1 MRPTSK
7 SRAVSLLLSAIL
19 VISSFPN
26 QIAFAAEN
34 NSATY
39 TVTGDHEIVTVTATS
54 SDILPESADVTLTA
68 SNVYD
73 YEGDLYEIYTF
84 DDPTEEQ
91 VTQYNSVKTL
101 LEDKYNGEL
110 SGNFQ
115 VVNVNATNVDG
126 QNVTFPNDTTFTIK
140 ADASLIPTVTKAYV
154 YDGDT
159 LEETEVTF
167 QPDETG
173 LSYPYAFITV
183 NALQPIVLA
192 DTSNLTEN
200 VKQNS
205 VDYTYGEDHTS
216 VKLTAN
222 SKESLPDSKDVT
234 VTASNVYNYEGDL
247 YELYTFADPTEEQ
260 TARYNSVEALL
271 KEKYTGDL
279 AGNFQVISINA
290 ADNNGEAATFPSD
303 TVYSAQVE
311 ASLISTVTKA
321 YVYDGDKLVETE
333 VTFTPDE
340 TGLSYSYAFVT
351 VNALQPIVL
360 VNTTDLK
367 EKTGGDDNDDT
378 LKPGAYTV
386 TANMYV
392 DGSDNEV
399 LKGVTAYLTNPN
411 VPPLEP
417 MKNNAKLYVTED
429 HQVELTIKN
438 LNKVFTLQKINDI
451 EGKVEIEDRIMEEGD
466 FVKYN
471 SRISGLVMKLKDLSG
486 QYKFEDCTEYPVILE
501 ADKHMPICLSV
512 DFSSMKPGFNDNAAN
527 ITSKE
532 FTFGDGK
539 AVVSTSES
547 TLANAL
553 KNLQF
558 TVENAENTQALKNA
572 VETLYSADKK
582 YKVYNP
588 QFTNADESISL
599 TGNSQIAYTIQTNY
613 ENAKVFVLNNGE
625 LEELDSVCLNG
636 QIVFSDTKDEP
647 FAIIDNALSGKTAA
661 IEYKSDSISYGYYM
675 LTDDKYTE
683 NSLSGNTALKPQI
696 KNTENGTEYYIGFR
710 ESLSQGAF
718 SAFLSER
725 SDVKVT
731 IPYDESKKIYLVRKV
746 KEKKNAYVEST
757 GSYDTVTEVDTD
769 NAQIADGKI
778 TFTLLERNV
787 TSNAVGSMVMDALY
801 NGLNDKTDSIATAYI
816 LVSDKKLASMPENRK
831 NEEGF
836 ISTPYYNGQTITLP
850 TGAHYR
856 VTAGT
861 DSALDAGEYTC
872 TTVPEDGYTWLDGSA
887 NPVTIN
893 WKIEKKY
900 LKCKYV
906 DETIKK
912 GQTPAAKIEYTGFVN
927 GETVETAKNFVAP
940 TVTIPDNLEVG
951 KDYEIKPTG
960 GSADNYSLGYE
971 KGILK
976 VRDSSTVVN
985 PTDKTQT
992 VTANLY
998 LDGKYNT
1005 VLPGITIY
1013 LNNPDNPIK
1022 GTGTPTVPQSDN
1034 ATLTTTSDG
1043 DMLLTLDLPNPVFTL
1058 QKIGGGSNA
1067 SIESTKTSS
1076 DLAYASG
1083 VKRKR
1088 DSRISKVI
1096 FKLNDKS
1103 GEYKFDDCEEF
1114 PTAINPDSNWKS
1126 PLVLKVQFKGG
1137 TDSSLDSNKN
1147 VDTSK
1152 VNGGTTVPTV
1162 KTDITVKVKDDTAT
1176 VSKIN
1181 TDDLSSK
1188 NSITLDVT
1196 DGNKGVTG
1204 VNLPV
1209 SALEKIVDAKVPGTT
1224 LTLSDTSAAF
1234 DLAALS
1240 AVTKAAD
1247 KTVDLRILTGADA
1260 EKKLSAAQK
1269 TAMQTVKNASAV
1281 NVALSSN
1288 DKAITNLGGGKM
1300 TVSVPY
1306 KWDGKGA
1313 VRAYQTDQNGK
1324 LVSVPVSCKN
1334 NVAVLTLTQP
1344 GAYVLG
1350 TVDAKAFDDVKDDAF
1365 YKAAVDWAVEN
1376 GVTSGV
1382 SDTLFAPDATC
1393 TRAQVV
1399 TFLWR
1404 AAGSP
1409 EPTTTENVFTDVKS
1423 DAYYYKAVLWA
1434 LEKGITSGTSATTF
1448 APDATVSRAQT
1459 VTFQWRMAGSSK
1471 ADGTNAFTDVPT
1483 DSYYKDAVLWAS
1495 KNGVTSGTSATTFAP
1510 ENGCTRGQ
1518 IVTFLYRQ
1526 MNK

>member
-1 MRPTSK
+1 MRK
-7 SRAVSLLLSAIL
+7 GLKKIVSLLIACACVFSSA
-19 VISSFPN
+19 P
-26 QIAFAAEN
+26 
-34 NSATY
+34 SA
-39 TVTGDHEIVTVTATS
+39 
-54 SDILPESADVTLTA
+54 LAD
-68 SNVYD
+68 
-73 YEGDLYEIYTF
+73 
-84 DDPTEEQ
+84 
-91 VTQYNSVKTL
+91 
-101 LEDKYNGEL
+101 
-110 SGNFQ
+110 
-115 VVNVNATNVDG
+115 
-126 QNVTFPNDTTFTIK
+126 NDTT
-140 ADASLIPTVTKAYV
+140 SN
-154 YDGDT
+154 T
-159 LEETEVTF
+159 L
-167 QPDETG
+167 
-173 LSYPYAFITV
+173 
-183 NALQPIVLA
+183 
-192 DTSNLTEN
+192 
-200 VKQNS
+200 
-205 VDYTYGEDHTS
+205 GEGT
-216 VKLTAN
+216 
-222 SKESLPDSKDVT
+222 
-234 VTASNVYNYEGDL
+234 
-247 YELYTFADPTEEQ
+247 
-260 TARYNSVEALL
+260 
-271 KEKYTGDL
+271 
-279 AGNFQVISINA
+279 
-290 ADNNGEAATFPSD
+290 
-303 TVYSAQVE
+303 
-311 ASLISTVTKA
+311 
-321 YVYDGDKLVETE
+321 
-333 VTFTPDE
+333 
-340 TGLSYSYAFVT
+340 
-351 VNALQPIVL
+351 
-360 VNTTDLK
+360 
-367 EKTGGDDNDDT
+367 
-378 LKPGAYTV
+378 YTV
-386 TANMYV
+386 TANLYV
-392 DGSDNEV
+392 PGIANDV
-399 LKGVTAYLTNPN
+399 LPGTTAYLTNTQL
-411 VPPLEP
+411 PPLEGAV
-417 MKNNAKLYVTED
+417 MNAKLEIKEDGTRYLTVT
-429 HQVELTIKN
+429 N
-438 LNKVFTLQKINDI
+438 MNRFFALQKISST
-451 EGKVEIEDRIMEEGD
+451 EDD
-466 FVKYN
+466 VKAKIISTETVSDYPQYYE
-471 SRISGLVMKLKDLSG
+471 SRINTITFKLDEG
-486 QYKFEDCTEYPVILE
+486 VDTYTFDDCAEFAVPLAGTGKEN
-501 ADKHMPICLSV
+501 KTMPLQLNV
-512 DFSSMKPGFNDNAAN
+512 DFSSAKPGFDDTQIGAVSWELNDDATGCRVIVSSSEKDIISRMAKASLVVEEVTGNKKDSLFNKLSEDYDGN
-527 ITSKE
+527 IEGNIYNFVLEDENK
-532 FTFGDGK
+532 
-539 AVVSTSES
+539 
-547 TLANAL
+547 
-553 KNLQF
+553 
-558 TVENAENTQALKNA
+558 TV
-572 VETLYSADKK
+572 
-582 YKVYNP
+582 
-588 QFTNADESISL
+588 ISL
-599 TGNSQIAYTIQTNY
+599 TGNSQASVTFPDKYEQPIVYCFDNDKAEEVSNAVCVDEKTIFAVKTLGKYGFVNWKNRIHTISY
-613 ENAKVFVLNNGE
+613 ESTDNSGVSFTYRFPMRYV
-625 LEELDSVCLNG
+625 
-636 QIVFSDTKDEP
+636 DTKG
-647 FAIIDNALSGKTAA
+647 FF
-661 IEYKSDSISYGYYM
+661 
-675 LTDDKYTE
+675 
-683 NSLSGNTALKPQI
+683 SGNVGVSKAKQ
-696 KNTENGTEYYIGFR
+696 NGNDTEYYIGIQNPLFGG
-710 ESLSQGAF
+710 LNGAKYTDG
-718 SAFLSER
+718 AQWKITL
-725 SDVKVT
+725 
-731 IPYDESKKIYLVRKV
+731 PYQNGDHVYLVRHA
-746 KEKKNAYVEST
+746 KEKSGNNGKKYVYTERYYTVELNGDVANNTISFDLFDEALGFSQSNREEIAERTYVAYKGKKLDTRTNKTQIYLLVSKNQYADTPYPYLDSEDPDSSRDFRRYAKYMGKSCSAYMLGKNTKIEGTSQAVDVAEKYT
-757 GSYDTVTEVDTD
+757 FTVTP
-769 NAQIADGKI
+769 N
-778 TFTLLERNV
+778 
-787 TSNAVGSMVMDALY
+787 
-801 NGLNDKTDSIATAYI
+801 
-816 LVSDKKLASMPENRK
+816 
-831 NEEGF
+831 
-836 ISTPYYNGQTITLP
+836 
-850 TGAHYR
+850 
-856 VTAGT
+856 
-861 DSALDAGEYTC
+861 
-872 TTVPEDGYTWLDGSA
+872 DGYTWYKDSAEKAPRTIEWDIDKAGLEAKYDGQIIRLGET
-887 NPVTIN
+887 PEQRVT
-893 WKIEKKY
+893 
-900 LKCKYV
+900 V
-906 DETIKK
+906 
-912 GQTPAAKIEYTGFVN
+912 TGFVN
-927 GETVETAKNFVAP
+927 DETEKTAADYVKPTVDFSNITSEGEYPLKPANGSAKNYSFDYSKGEGTLKVLPATAKIIDKPTAVKGLKENNGETLIGVKEGEGYTLTNNTATKKGEYTAVAKLLDGYYWPDGTRDDVEIPWSVAK
-940 TVTIPDNLEVG
+940 
-951 KDYEIKPTG
+951 
-960 GSADNYSLGYE
+960 SS
-971 KGILK
+971 
-976 VRDSSTVVN
+976 SSTPTN

-1005 VLPGITIY
+1005 VLPGITVY

-1043 DMLLTLDLPNPVFTL
+1043 EMLLTLDLPNPVFTL

-1067 SIESTKTSS
+1067 SIESTKESS
-1076 DLAYASG
+1076 DLAYVSG
-1083 VKRKR
+1083 VKHKR

-1269 TAMQTVKNASAV
+1269 TAMQSVKNASAV

-1313 VRAYQTDQNGK
+1313 VRAYQTDENGK

-1350 TVDAKAFDDVKDDAF
+1350 TVDVKAFNDVKDDAF
-1365 YKAAVDWAVEN
+1365 YKTAVDWAVEN

-1409 EPTTTENVFTDVKS
+1409 EPTKIGNTFTDVKS

>member
-1 MRPTSK
+1 MRK
-7 SRAVSLLLSAIL
+7 RLKKIVSLLIACAC
-19 VISSFPN
+19 VFSSVPN
-26 QIAFAAEN
+26 A
-34 NSATY
+34 
-39 TVTGDHEIVTVTATS
+39 
-54 SDILPESADVTLTA
+54 LADNETTA
-68 SNVYD
+68 S
-73 YEGDLYEIYTF
+73 
-84 DDPTEEQ
+84 
-91 VTQYNSVKTL
+91 
-101 LEDKYNGEL
+101 
-110 SGNFQ
+110 
-115 VVNVNATNVDG
+115 
-126 QNVTFPNDTTFTIK
+126 
-140 ADASLIPTVTKAYV
+140 
-154 YDGDT
+154 T
-159 LEETEVTF
+159 LEQGT
-167 QPDETG
+167 
-173 LSYPYAFITV
+173 
-183 NALQPIVLA
+183 
-192 DTSNLTEN
+192 
-200 VKQNS
+200 
-205 VDYTYGEDHTS
+205 
-216 VKLTAN
+216 
-222 SKESLPDSKDVT
+222 
-234 VTASNVYNYEGDL
+234 
-247 YELYTFADPTEEQ
+247 
-260 TARYNSVEALL
+260 
-271 KEKYTGDL
+271 
-279 AGNFQVISINA
+279 
-290 ADNNGEAATFPSD
+290 
-303 TVYSAQVE
+303 
-311 ASLISTVTKA
+311 
-321 YVYDGDKLVETE
+321 
-333 VTFTPDE
+333 
-340 TGLSYSYAFVT
+340 
-351 VNALQPIVL
+351 
-360 VNTTDLK
+360 
-367 EKTGGDDNDDT
+367 
-378 LKPGAYTV
+378 YTV
-386 TANMYV
+386 TANLYV
-392 DGSDNEV
+392 PGMANEV
-399 LKGVTAYLTNPN
+399 LSGTTAYLTNTQL
-411 VPPLEP
+411 PPLEGAV
-417 MKNNAKLYVTED
+417 KNAKLEIRDDGKYLTVT
-429 HQVELTIKN
+429 N
-438 LNKVFTLQKINDI
+438 LNRFFALQKISST
-451 EGKVEIEDRIMEEGD
+451 EDA
-466 FVKYN
+466 VKAMIISTETVSDYPQYYT
-471 SRISGLVMKLKDLSG
+471 SRINTITFKLN
-486 QYKFEDCTEYPVILE
+486 EDDDTYNFDDCEEFAVPLAGTGK
-501 ADKHMPICLSV
+501 ANKTMPLQLKV
-512 DFSSMKPGFNDNAAN
+512 DFSSAEQGFDDSQIGVVSWELNDSATGCKVIVSSSEESIIARMTNASLRVEEVTGDEKNSLFNKLSADYEGNVEGN
-527 ITSKE
+527 IYNFVLE
-532 FTFGDGK
+532 DGNK
-539 AVVSTSES
+539 AV
-547 TLANAL
+547 
-553 KNLQF
+553 
-558 TVENAENTQALKNA
+558 
-572 VETLYSADKK
+572 
-582 YKVYNP
+582 
-588 QFTNADESISL
+588 ISL
-599 TGNSQIAYTIQTNY
+599 TGNSQASITFPDKYEQPIVYCFDDDNAVQVDNSVCIEEKTMFAVKTLGKYGFVNWKNRIHTIAYESND
-613 ENAKVFVLNNGE
+613 NNV
-625 LEELDSVCLNG
+625 SFTYQFPMQYV
-636 QIVFSDTKDEP
+636 
-647 FAIIDNALSGKTAA
+647 DNK
-661 IEYKSDSISYGYYM
+661 GYF
-675 LTDDKYTE
+675 
-683 NSLSGNTALKPQI
+683 SGNEGVSRVYQ
-696 KNTENGTEYYIGFR
+696 NNDDTEYYIGIQSPLFGGGN
-710 ESLSQGAF
+710 GAIY
-718 SAFLSER
+718 ANGA
-725 SDVKVT
+725 KWNVT
-731 IPYDESKKIYLVRKV
+731 LPYTEGDHVYLVRHA
-746 KEKKNAYVEST
+746 KEKTGKNGKKFVYTERYYTVELNGQVS
-757 GSYDTVTEVDTD
+757 D
-769 NAQIADGKI
+769 NTI
-778 TFTLLERNV
+778 TFDLFDESLGFSQDNREEIAEMTYEAYKGKKLLN
-787 TSNAVGSMVMDALY
+787 N
-801 NGLNDKTDSIATAYI
+801 KTQIYF
-816 LVSDKKLASMPENRK
+816 LVSQKQYAD
-831 NEEGF
+831 
-836 ISTPYYNGQTITLP
+836 TPYPYLGSEAPDSSRDFTRYAIYTGKNCSAYMLGNNTTIT
-850 TGAHYR
+850 G
-856 VTAGT
+856 TAQATET
-861 DSALDAGEYTC
+861 DTNGYEF
-872 TTVPEDGYTWLDGSA
+872 TVAPKEGYTWYSGD
-887 NPVTIN
+887 T
-893 WKIEKKY
+893 ETR
-900 LKCKYV
+900 
-906 DETIKK
+906 TIKWYLEK
-912 GQTPAAKIEYTGFVN
+912 AGLIAKYDGQVIRLGDTPEQRVTVTGFVN
-927 GETVETAKNFVAP
+927 GETEETAAS
-940 TVTIPDNLEVG
+940 
-951 KDYEIKPTG
+951 YIKPTVDFSG
-960 GSADNYSLGYE
+960 ITAEGEYALKPANGSAKNYGFNVQE
-971 KGILK
+971 GTLK
-976 VRDSSTVVN
+976 VLPATAKIIDKPTAVTGLKENNGETLIGVKEGEGYTLTNNTATKKGEYTAVAKLLDGYYWSDGTRDDVEIPWSVAKGSSSTPTN

-1313 VRAYQTDQNGK
+1313 VRAYQTDENGK

-1350 TVDAKAFDDVKDDAF
+1350 TVDVKAFNDVKDDAF

-1393 TRAQVV
+1393 TRAQVL

-1409 EPTTTENVFTDVKS
+1409 EPTKIGNTFTDVKS

>member
-1 MRPTSK
+1 M
-7 SRAVSLLLSAIL
+7 LSAIL

-73 YEGDLYEIYTF
+73 YEGDLNEIYTF

-438 LNKVFTLQKINDI
+438 LNKVFTLQKITDI

-512 DFSSMKPGFNDNAAN
+512 DFSSMKPGFDDKVEN
-527 ITSKE
+527 IASKE
-532 FTFGDGK
+532 FSFAGGK

-547 TLANAL
+547 TLASAL

-683 NSLSGNTALKPQI
+683 NSLSGNTALEPQI

-971 KGILK
+971 EGTLK
-976 VRDSSTVVN
+976 VRDSSTVTN
-985 PTDKTQT
+985 PDKDKTET

-998 LDGKYNT
+998 MDGANNT
-1005 VLPGITIY
+1005 ILPGVTVY
-1013 LNNPDNPIK
+1013 LNNPNNPIK
-1022 GTGTPTVPQSDN
+1022 GTGTPTTPQSDN
-1034 ATLTTTSDG
+1034 ATLKTEDG
-1043 DMLLTLDLPNPVFTL
+1043 KMYLTLKIANPVFTL
-1058 QKIGGGSNA
+1058 QKIAGCSNA
-1067 SIESTKTSS
+1067 SVDSKETAS
-1076 DLAYASG
+1076 DLLYQSG
-1083 VKRKR
+1083 VSGKRS
-1088 DSRISKVI
+1088 SRISEI
-1096 FKLNDKS
+1096 TFLLNDKS
-1103 GEYKFDDCEEF
+1103 GTYTFEDCEEF
-1114 PTAINPDSNWKS
+1114 PTIINPKNNWNN
-1126 PLVLKVQFKGG
+1126 PLILKVKFSGG
-1137 TDSSLDSNKN
+1137 DDSSLDSKTD

-1152 VNGGTTVPTV
+1152 ITGGSTTPEV
-1162 KTDITVKVKDDTAT
+1162 KTDLTVKVKDDTAT

-1209 SALEKIVDAKVPGTT
+1209 SALEKIADAKVPGTT
-1224 LTLSDTSAAF
+1224 LTLSDTSAKF
-1234 DLAALS
+1234 DLAALTE
-1240 AVTKAAD
+1240 VTKAASG
-1247 KTVDLRILTGADA
+1247 KTVDLRILTGSDA
-1260 EKKLSAAQK
+1260 EKKLSATEK
-1269 TAMQTVKNASAV
+1269 SAMSDVKNASAV
-1281 NVALSSN
+1281 SVALSSD
-1288 DKAITNLGGGKM
+1288 DKAITSLGSGKL
-1300 TVSVPY
+1300 TVSVPF

-1313 VRAYQTDQNGK
+1313 VRAYQVDANGK
-1324 LVSVPVSCKN
+1324 LVSVPVTCKN
-1334 NVAVLTLTQP
+1334 NVAELTLT
-1344 GAYVLG
+1344 GTGNFILG
-1350 TVDAKAFDDVKDDAF
+1350 TVDTKSFDDVADDAF
-1365 YKAAVDWAVEN
+1365 YKTAVDWAVEN
-1376 GVTSGV
+1376 GVTSGI
-1382 SDTLFAPDATC
+1382 SDTLFAPAKTC

-1409 EPTTTENVFTDVKS
+1409 EPTKTENPFTDVKR

-1448 APDATVSRAQT
+1448 APENVVSRAQV
-1459 VTFQWRMAGSSK
+1459 VTFQWRMADSAK
-1471 ADGTNAFTDVPT
+1471 ANGTNNFTDVPA
-1483 DSYYKDAVLWAS
+1483 DSYYKDAVQWAAE
-1495 KNGVTSGTSATTFAP
+1495 KGITSGTSATTFAP
-1510 ENGCTRGQ
+1510 NAGCTRGQ

-1526 MNK
+1526 LGK

>member
-1 MRPTSK
+1 M
-7 SRAVSLLLSAIL
+7 LSAIL

-73 YEGDLYEIYTF
+73 YEGDLNEIYTF

-438 LNKVFTLQKINDI
+438 LNKVFTLQKITDI

-512 DFSSMKPGFNDNAAN
+512 DFSSMKPGFDDKVEN
-527 ITSKE
+527 IASKE
-532 FTFGDGK
+532 FSFAGGK

-547 TLANAL
+547 TLASAL

-683 NSLSGNTALKPQI
+683 NSLSGNTALEPQI

-940 TVTIPDNLEVG
+940 TVTIPDNFEVG

-971 KGILK
+971 EGTLK
-976 VRDSSTVVN
+976 VRDSSTVTN
-985 PTDKTQT
+985 PDKDKTET

-998 LDGKYNT
+998 MDGANNT
-1005 VLPGITIY
+1005 ILPGVTVY
-1013 LNNPDNPIK
+1013 LNNPNNPIK
-1022 GTGTPTVPQSDN
+1022 GTGTPTTPQSDN
-1034 ATLTTTSDG
+1034 ATLKTEDG
-1043 DMLLTLDLPNPVFTL
+1043 KMYLTLKIANPVFTL
-1058 QKIGGGSNA
+1058 QKIAGCSNA
-1067 SIESTKTSS
+1067 SVDSKETAS
-1076 DLAYASG
+1076 DLLYQSG
-1083 VKRKR
+1083 VSGKRS
-1088 DSRISKVI
+1088 SRISEI
-1096 FKLNDKS
+1096 TFLLNDKS
-1103 GEYKFDDCEEF
+1103 GTYTFEDCEEF
-1114 PTAINPDSNWKS
+1114 PTIINPKNNWNN
-1126 PLVLKVQFKGG
+1126 PLILKVKFSGG
-1137 TDSSLDSNKN
+1137 DDSSLDSKTD

-1152 VNGGTTVPTV
+1152 ITGGSTTPEV
-1162 KTDITVKVKDDTAT
+1162 KTDLTVKVKDDTAT

-1209 SALEKIVDAKVPGTT
+1209 SALEKIADAKVPGTT
-1224 LTLSDTSAAF
+1224 LTLSDTSAKF
-1234 DLAALS
+1234 DLAALTE
-1240 AVTKAAD
+1240 VTKAASG
-1247 KTVDLRILTGADA
+1247 KTVDLRILTGSDA
-1260 EKKLSAAQK
+1260 EKKLSATEK
-1269 TAMQTVKNASAV
+1269 SAMSDVKNASAV
-1281 NVALSSN
+1281 SVALSSD
-1288 DKAITNLGGGKM
+1288 DKAITSLGSGKL
-1300 TVSVPY
+1300 TVSVPF

-1313 VRAYQTDQNGK
+1313 VRAYQVDANGK
-1324 LVSVPVSCKN
+1324 LVSVPVTCKN
-1334 NVAVLTLTQP
+1334 NVAELTLT
-1344 GAYVLG
+1344 GTGNFILG
-1350 TVDAKAFDDVKDDAF
+1350 TVDTKSFDDVADDAF
-1365 YKAAVDWAVEN
+1365 YKTAVDWAVEN
-1376 GVTSGV
+1376 GVTSGI
-1382 SDTLFAPDATC
+1382 SDTLFAPAKTC

-1409 EPTTTENVFTDVKS
+1409 EPTKTENPFTDVKR

-1448 APDATVSRAQT
+1448 APENVVSRAQV
-1459 VTFQWRMAGSSK
+1459 VTFQWRMADSAK
-1471 ADGTNAFTDVPT
+1471 ANGTNNFTDVPA
-1483 DSYYKDAVLWAS
+1483 DSYYKDAVQWAAE
-1495 KNGVTSGTSATTFAP
+1495 KGITSGTSATTFAP
-1510 ENGCTRGQ
+1510 NAGCTRGQ

-1526 MNK
+1526 LGK

>member
-1 MRPTSK
+1 M
-7 SRAVSLLLSAIL
+7 LSAIL

-73 YEGDLYEIYTF
+73 YEGDLNEIYTF

-438 LNKVFTLQKINDI
+438 LNKVFTLQKITDI

-512 DFSSMKPGFNDNAAN
+512 DFSSMKPGFDDKVEN
-527 ITSKE
+527 IASKE
-532 FTFGDGK
+532 FSFAGGK

-547 TLANAL
+547 TLASAL

-683 NSLSGNTALKPQI
+683 NSLSGNTALEPQI

-971 KGILK
+971 EGTLK
-976 VRDSSTVVN
+976 VRDSSTVTN
-985 PTDKTQT
+985 PDKDKTET

-998 LDGKYNT
+998 MDGANNT
-1005 VLPGITIY
+1005 ILPGVTVY
-1013 LNNPDNPIK
+1013 LNNPNNPIK
-1022 GTGTPTVPQSDN
+1022 GTGTPTTPQSDN
-1034 ATLTTTSDG
+1034 ATLKTEDG
-1043 DMLLTLDLPNPVFTL
+1043 KMYLTLKIANPVFTL
-1058 QKIGGGSNA
+1058 QKIAGCSNA
-1067 SIESTKTSS
+1067 SVDSKETAS
-1076 DLAYASG
+1076 DLLYQSG
-1083 VKRKR
+1083 VSGKRS
-1088 DSRISKVI
+1088 SRISEI
-1096 FKLNDKS
+1096 TFLLNDKS
-1103 GEYKFDDCEEF
+1103 GTYTFEDCEEF
-1114 PTAINPDSNWKS
+1114 PTIINPKNNWNN
-1126 PLVLKVQFKGG
+1126 PLILKVKFSGG
-1137 TDSSLDSNKN
+1137 DDSSLDSKTD

-1152 VNGGTTVPTV
+1152 ITGGSTTPEV
-1162 KTDITVKVKDDTAT
+1162 KTDLTVKVKDDTAT

-1209 SALEKIVDAKVPGTT
+1209 SALEKIADAKVPGTT
-1224 LTLSDTSAAF
+1224 LTLSDTSAKF
-1234 DLAALS
+1234 DLAALTE
-1240 AVTKAAD
+1240 VTKAASG
-1247 KTVDLRILTGADA
+1247 KTVDLRILTGSDA
-1260 EKKLSAAQK
+1260 EKKLSATEK
-1269 TAMQTVKNASAV
+1269 SAMSDVKNASAV
-1281 NVALSSN
+1281 SVALSSD
-1288 DKAITNLGGGKM
+1288 DKAITSLGSGKL
-1300 TVSVPY
+1300 TVSVPF

-1313 VRAYQTDQNGK
+1313 VRAYQVDANGK
-1324 LVSVPVSCKN
+1324 LVSVPVTCKN
-1334 NVAVLTLTQP
+1334 NVAELTLT
-1344 GAYVLG
+1344 GTGNFILG
-1350 TVDAKAFDDVKDDAF
+1350 TVDTKSFDDVAEDAF
-1365 YKAAVDWAVEN
+1365 YKTAVDWAVEN
-1376 GVTSGV
+1376 GVTSGI
-1382 SDTLFAPDATC
+1382 SDTLFAPAKTC

-1409 EPTTTENVFTDVKS
+1409 EPTKTENPFTDVKS

-1434 LEKGITSGTSATTF
+1434 LEKGITSGTSATAF
-1448 APDATVSRAQT
+1448 APEAVVSRAQV
-1459 VTFQWRMAGSSK
+1459 VTFQWRMADSAK
-1471 ADGTNAFTDVPT
+1471 ATGTNNFTDVPA
-1483 DSYYKDAVLWAS
+1483 DSYYKDAVQWAAE
-1495 KNGVTSGTSATTFAP
+1495 KGITSGTSATTFAP
-1510 ENGCTRGQ
+1510 NAGCTRGQ

-1526 MNK
+1526 LGK

>member
-1 MRPTSK
+1 M
-7 SRAVSLLLSAIL
+7 LSAIL

-26 QIAFAAEN
+26 QIAFAAGN

-39 TVTGDHEIVTVTATS
+39 TMTEDHEMVTVTAIS
-54 SDILPESADVTLTA
+54 SDILPESTDVTLTA
-68 SNVYD
+68 SNVYN
-73 YEGDLYEIYTF
+73 YEGDLYELYTF
-84 DDPTEEQ
+84 DNPTEEQ

-115 VVNVNATNVDG
+115 VVNVNATNADG

-154 YDGDT
+154 YNGDA
-159 LEETEVTF
+159 LEATEVTF

-183 NALQPIVLA
+183 NALQPIVLV

-260 TARYNSVEALL
+260 TAQYNSVEALL
-271 KEKYTGDL
+271 KEKFTGDL
-279 AGNFQVISINA
+279 AGNFQVININA
-290 ADNNGEAATFPSD
+290 ADNNGEAAVFPSD
-303 TVYSAQVE
+303 TVYNAQVE
-311 ASLISTVTKA
+311 ASLISTVSKA

-333 VTFTPDE
+333 VTFTPDK

-438 LNKVFTLQKINDI
+438 LNTVFTLQDIKDI
-451 EGKVEIEDRIMEEGD
+451 EGKVEIKNKIMEEGD

-486 QYKFEDCTEYPVILE
+486 NYKFEDCTEYPVILE
-501 ADKHMPICLSV
+501 EDKHMPICLAV
-512 DFSSMKPGFNDNAAN
+512 DFSSMKPGFDDNAAN

-547 TLANAL
+547 TVASA
-553 KNLQF
+553 
-558 TVENAENTQALKNA
+558 VENAQFSVEDAANTQELKTA

-588 QFTNADESISL
+588 QLINANESVSL
-599 TGNSQIAYTIQTNY
+599 TGNSQIAYTIQTDY
-613 ENAKVFVLNNGE
+613 ENAKVYVLNNGE
-625 LEELDSVCLNG
+625 LEELDSVYLNG
-636 QIVFSDTKDEP
+636 KMVFSDTKAEP
-647 FAIIDNALSGKTAA
+647 FAIIDNALAGKTAS
-661 IEYKSDSISYGYYM
+661 IEYSGDKISYGYYM

-683 NSLSGNTALKPQI
+683 NSLSGNQALEPKVV
-696 KNTENGTEYYIGFR
+696 NTSNGTAYYIGFR
-710 ESLSQGAF
+710 ESLTQGAF
-718 SAFLSER
+718 NTFLKDR

-731 IPYDESKKIYLVRKV
+731 MPYDERKKIYLVRQA
-746 KEKKNAYVEST
+746 KETKRVYNADTNSYNTVVT
-757 GSYDTVTEVDTD
+757 GSYDTLTEVEPSK
-769 NAQIADGKI
+769 AQIADGKI
-778 TFTLLERNV
+778 TFTLLERNI
-787 TSNAVGSMVMDALY
+787 TSDETGSMVMDALY
-801 NGLNDKTDSIATAYI
+801 NALTENTDGTATAYI
-816 LVSDKKLASMPENRK
+816 LVSDKNLASMPENYK
-831 NEEGF
+831 DGDGLVK
-836 ISTPYYNGQTITLP
+836 SKSYSGQTITLP
-850 TGAHYR
+850 SGAHYQ

-861 DSALDAGEYTC
+861 DNAVDAGEYTC
-872 TTVPEDGYTWLDGSA
+872 TVVPENGYTWLDSST

-893 WKIEKKY
+893 WKIDKKY
-900 LKCKYV
+900 LKCKYA
-906 DETIKK
+906 DETIKV
-912 GQTPAAKIEYTGFVN
+912 GQTPVGKIEYTGFVN

-951 KDYEIKPTG
+951 KDYKIKPTG

-971 KGILK
+971 EGTLK
-976 VRDSSTVVN
+976 VRDSSTVTN
-985 PTDKTQT
+985 PDKDKTET

-998 LDGKYNT
+998 MDGANNT
-1005 VLPGITIY
+1005 ILPGVTVY
-1013 LNNPDNPIK
+1013 LNNPNNPIK
-1022 GTGTPTVPQSDN
+1022 GTGTPTTPQSDN
-1034 ATLTTTSDG
+1034 ATLKTEDG
-1043 DMLLTLDLPNPVFTL
+1043 KMYLTLKIANPVFTL
-1058 QKIGGGSNA
+1058 QKIDGCSNA
-1067 SIESTKTSS
+1067 SVDSKKTAS
-1076 DLAYASG
+1076 DLLYQSG
-1083 VKRKR
+1083 VSGKRS
-1088 DSRISKVI
+1088 SRISEI
-1096 FKLNDKS
+1096 TFLLNDKS
-1103 GEYKFDDCEEF
+1103 GTYTFEDCEEF
-1114 PTAINPDSNWKS
+1114 PTIINPENNWNN
-1126 PLVLKVQFKGG
+1126 PLILKVKFSGG
-1137 TDSSLDSNKN
+1137 DDSSLDSKTD

-1152 VNGGTTVPTV
+1152 ITGGSTTPEV
-1162 KTDITVKVKDDTAT
+1162 KTDLTVKVKDDTAT

-1224 LTLSDTSAAF
+1224 LTLSDTSAKF
-1234 DLAALS
+1234 DLTALTE
-1240 AVTKAAD
+1240 VTKAASG
-1247 KTVDLRILTGADA
+1247 KTVDLRILTGTDA
-1260 EKKLSAAQK
+1260 EKKLSATEK
-1269 TAMQTVKNASAV
+1269 SAMSDVKNASAV
-1281 NVALSSN
+1281 SVALSSD
-1288 DKAITNLGGGKM
+1288 DKAITSLGSGKL
-1300 TVSVPY
+1300 TVSVPF

-1313 VRAYQTDQNGK
+1313 VRAYQVDANGK
-1324 LVSVPVSCKN
+1324 LVSVPVTCKN
-1334 NVAVLTLTQP
+1334 NVAELTLT
-1344 GAYVLG
+1344 GTGNFILG
-1350 TVDAKAFDDVKDDAF
+1350 TVDTKSFDDVADDAF
-1365 YKAAVDWAVEN
+1365 YKTAVDWAVEN
-1376 GVTSGV
+1376 GVTSGI
-1382 SDTLFAPDATC
+1382 SDTLFAPAKTC

-1409 EPTTTENVFTDVKS
+1409 EPTKTENPFTDVKR

-1448 APDATVSRAQT
+1448 APEAVVSRAQV
-1459 VTFQWRMAGSSK
+1459 VTFQWRMADSTK
-1471 ADGTNAFTDVPT
+1471 ANGTNNFTDVPA
-1483 DSYYKDAVLWAS
+1483 DSYYKDAVQWAAE
-1495 KNGVTSGTSATTFAP
+1495 KGITSGTSATTFAP
-1510 ENGCTRGQ
+1510 NAGCTRGQ

-1526 MNK
+1526 LGK

>member
-1 MRPTSK
+1 M
-7 SRAVSLLLSAIL
+7 LSAIL

-73 YEGDLYEIYTF
+73 YEGDLNEIYTF

-438 LNKVFTLQKINDI
+438 LNKVFTLQKITDI

-512 DFSSMKPGFNDNAAN
+512 DFSSMKPGFDDKVEN
-527 ITSKE
+527 IASKE
-532 FTFGDGK
+532 FSFAGGK

-547 TLANAL
+547 TLASAL

-683 NSLSGNTALKPQI
+683 NSLSGNTALEPQI

-971 KGILK
+971 EGTLK
-976 VRDSSTVVN
+976 VRDSSTVTN
-985 PTDKTQT
+985 PDKDKTET

-998 LDGKYNT
+998 MDGANNT
-1005 VLPGITIY
+1005 ILPGVTVY
-1013 LNNPDNPIK
+1013 LNNPNNPIK
-1022 GTGTPTVPQSDN
+1022 GTGTPTTPQSDN
-1034 ATLTTTSDG
+1034 ATLKTEDG
-1043 DMLLTLDLPNPVFTL
+1043 KMYLTLKIANPVFTL
-1058 QKIGGGSNA
+1058 QKIAGCSNA
-1067 SIESTKTSS
+1067 SVDSKETAS
-1076 DLAYASG
+1076 DLLYQSG
-1083 VKRKR
+1083 VSGKRS
-1088 DSRISKVI
+1088 SRISEI
-1096 FKLNDKS
+1096 TFLLNDKS
-1103 GEYKFDDCEEF
+1103 GTYTFEDCEEF
-1114 PTAINPDSNWKS
+1114 PTIINPKNNWNN
-1126 PLVLKVQFKGG
+1126 PLILKVKFSGG
-1137 TDSSLDSNKN
+1137 DDSSLDSKTD

-1152 VNGGTTVPTV
+1152 ITGGSTTPEV
-1162 KTDITVKVKDDTAT
+1162 KTDLTVKVKDDTAT

-1209 SALEKIVDAKVPGTT
+1209 SALEKIADAKVPGTT
-1224 LTLSDTSAAF
+1224 LTLSDTSAKF
-1234 DLAALS
+1234 DLAALTE
-1240 AVTKAAD
+1240 VTKAASG
-1247 KTVDLRILTGADA
+1247 KTVDLRILTGTDA
-1260 EKKLSAAQK
+1260 EKKLSASEK
-1269 TAMQTVKNASAV
+1269 SAMSDVKNASAV
-1281 NVALSSN
+1281 SVALSSD
-1288 DKAITNLGGGKM
+1288 DKAITSLGSGKL
-1300 TVSVPY
+1300 TVSAPY

-1313 VRAYQTDQNGK
+1313 VRAYQVDANGK
-1324 LVSVPVSCKN
+1324 LVSVPVTCKN
-1334 NVAVLTLTQP
+1334 NVAELTLT
-1344 GAYVLG
+1344 GTGNFILG
-1350 TVDAKAFDDVKDDAF
+1350 TVDTKSFDDVADDAF
-1365 YKAAVDWAVEN
+1365 YKTAVDWAVEN
-1376 GVTSGV
+1376 GVTSGI
-1382 SDTLFAPDATC
+1382 SDTLFAPAKTC

-1409 EPTTTENVFTDVKS
+1409 EPTKTENPFTDVKS

-1434 LEKGITSGTSATTF
+1434 LEKGITSGTSATAF
-1448 APDATVSRAQT
+1448 APEAVVSRAQV
-1459 VTFQWRMAGSSK
+1459 VTFQWRMADSAK
-1471 ADGTNAFTDVPT
+1471 ATGTNNFTDVPA
-1483 DSYYKDAVLWAS
+1483 DSYYKDAVQWAAE
-1495 KNGVTSGTSATTFAP
+1495 KGITSGTSATTFAP
-1510 ENGCTRGQ
+1510 NAGCTRGQ

-1526 MNK
+1526 LGK

>member
-1 MRPTSK
+1 MRRK
-7 SRAVSLLLSAIL
+7 LKRVLSAFL
-19 VISSFPN
+19 M
-26 QIAFAAEN
+26 FAC
-34 NSATY
+34 
-39 TVTGDHEIVTVTATS
+39 V
-54 SDILPESADVTLTA
+54 
-68 SNVYD
+68 
-73 YEGDLYEIYTF
+73 
-84 DDPTEEQ
+84 
-91 VTQYNSVKTL
+91 
-101 LEDKYNGEL
+101 
-110 SGNFQ
+110 
-115 VVNVNATNVDG
+115 
-126 QNVTFPNDTTFTIK
+126 FTIIPN
-140 ADASLIPTVTKAYV
+140 SLALGETK
-154 YDGDT
+154 
-159 LEETEVTF
+159 
-167 QPDETG
+167 Q
-173 LSYPYAFITV
+173 S
-183 NALQPIVLA
+183 LA
-192 DTSNLTEN
+192 
-200 VKQNS
+200 
-205 VDYTYGEDHTS
+205 
-216 VKLTAN
+216 A
-222 SKESLPDSKDVT
+222 
-234 VTASNVYNYEGDL
+234 
-247 YELYTFADPTEEQ
+247 
-260 TARYNSVEALL
+260 
-271 KEKYTGDL
+271 
-279 AGNFQVISINA
+279 
-290 ADNNGEAATFPSD
+290 
-303 TVYSAQVE
+303 
-311 ASLISTVTKA
+311 
-321 YVYDGDKLVETE
+321 
-333 VTFTPDE
+333 
-340 TGLSYSYAFVT
+340 
-351 VNALQPIVL
+351 
-360 VNTTDLK
+360 
-367 EKTGGDDNDDT
+367 
-378 LKPGAYTV
+378 GAYTV
-386 TANMYV
+386 TANLYV
-392 DGSDNEV
+392 AAEDNEV
-399 LKGVTAYLTNPN
+399 LKDTAAYLTNRS
-411 VPPLEP
+411 VPPLESVQ
-417 MKNNAKLYVTED
+417 NNAKLYVGQDGTY
-429 HQVELTIKN
+429 QVTVTN
-438 LNKVFTLQKINDI
+438 LNSFFALQQISSNDADM
-451 EGKVEIEDRIMEEGD
+451 KARIAETQTVSD
-466 FVKYN
+466 NPKYYN
-471 SRISGLVMKLKDLSG
+471 SRINTVTFNVEPTTNTYRFDDCKEYAVPLIGIAPNKTMPLTLS
-486 QYKFEDCTEYPVILE
+486 I
-501 ADKHMPICLSV
+501 
-512 DFSSMKPGFNDNAAN
+512 DFDSAKSGFNDKNLNMVSRNFSDDYTECDISVSSSEESVISQMADATFEVQKVSDSEKN
-527 ITSKE
+527 NLTSKISSE
-532 FTFGDGK
+532 FYGEVQAEVYNFI
-539 AVVSTSES
+539 
-547 TLANAL
+547 L
-553 KNLQF
+553 KN
-558 TVENAENTQALKNA
+558 K
-572 VETLYSADKK
+572 
-582 YKVYNP
+582 
-588 QFTNADESISL
+588 
-599 TGNSQIAYTIQTNY
+599 
-613 ENAKVFVLNNGE
+613 
-625 LEELDSVCLNG
+625 
-636 QIVFSDTKDEP
+636 
-647 FAIIDNALSGKTAA
+647 SGKT
-661 IEYKSDSISYGYYM
+661 IE
-675 LTDDKYTE
+675 
-683 NSLSGNTALKPQI
+683 LSGNTEVAVTFPSVYSNPKIYQI
-696 KNTENGTEYYIGFR
+696 AGDSYEEITNPGYIDSKSVFTVRTLGTFIFADWQNRIHTINHTSDDDNVSFTYRCPMNAFDIDAYFKGATSYSRVYKNGDDTEYYIALQSNLLGESNIARYFEGAEWNITLPYEEGDNVYIVTKSKCSYGSGKTKAYKDDTFVNQVNGTVENNTITFNLFDQSLGF
-710 ESLSQGAF
+710 
-718 SAFLSER
+718 
-725 SDVKVT
+725 SDDDYEELAAAT
-731 IPYDESKKIYLVRKV
+731 YNAYKKIESPESPIWTYFLVTKSKYADNPMPV
-746 KEKKNAYVEST
+746 KLSAMNSKGYYKTTYNGKEQNAYVQGKNNIFGENST
-757 GSYDTVTEVDTD
+757 
-769 NAQIADGKI
+769 A
-778 TFTLLERNV
+778 
-787 TSNAVGSMVMDALY
+787 
-801 NGLNDKTDSIATAYI
+801 
-816 LVSDKKLASMPENRK
+816 
-831 NEEGF
+831 
-836 ISTPYYNGQTITLP
+836 
-850 TGAHYR
+850 
-856 VTAGT
+856 VTANGT
-861 DSALDAGEYTC
+861 
-872 TTVPEDGYTWLDGSA
+872 DGYTLTVKPAEGYHWFGSEDD
-887 NPVTIN
+887 TS
-893 WKIEKKY
+893 EKTLHYCISK
-900 LKCKYV
+900 
-906 DETIKK
+906 
-912 GQTPAAKIEYTGFVN
+912 AKITARYDGQIIKEGETPDPKRITITGFVEGEDETTVDGFDKLNLRLEFTKDDLTVGDHNNIKPKFTKQTFTNYTFGVNWGTLIVLPNDAVMIKAPEAITGLREN
-927 GETVETAKNFVAP
+927 GEEQVGVPAGEGY
-940 TVTIPDNLEVG
+940 TVTGN
-951 KDYEIKPTG
+951 TAT
-960 GSADNYSLGYE
+960 SAGRYTATVTLKDNYYWTNGMHVQLEIPWSIGR
-971 KGILK
+971 KINT
-976 VRDSSTVVN
+976 STPVPNPKPDIPTN

-1005 VLPGITIY
+1005 VLPGITVY

-1067 SIESTKTSS
+1067 SIESTKESS
-1076 DLAYASG
+1076 DLAYVSG
-1083 VKRKR
+1083 VKHKR

-1234 DLAALS
+1234 DLAAFS

-1313 VRAYQTDQNGK
+1313 VRAYQTDENGK

-1350 TVDAKAFDDVKDDAF
+1350 TVDVKAFNDVKDDAF

-1409 EPTTTENVFTDVKS
+1409 EPTKIGNTFTDVKS